1 MVFNAT
7 FNNNLAIL
15 WQLVLL
21 AEETTDRLQ
30 DTDKLYHIMLFQVH
44 LVIYTD
50 CTGRCTIGTTTSP
63 LAAKISAHFDLH

>member
-30 DTDKLYHIMLFQVH
+30 DTDKLYHIMLYQVH
-44 LVIYTD
+44 LAMSGIWTHNVSGDI
-50 CTGRCTIGTTTSP
+50 
-63 LAAKISAHFDLH
+63 HWLHR

>member
-30 DTDKLYHIMLFQVH
+30 DTDKLYHIMLYQVH
-44 LVIYTD
+44 LAMSGI
-50 CTGRCTIGTTTSP
+50 
-63 LAAKISAHFDLH
+63 